1 MHRDGGPAGRMKA
14 ENGTGGIIRDFSK
27 TPVKNAEIG
36 IIGIFRKTAVSALSR
51 IPENAG
57 EKLSAEMDRH
67 YRDFPENAEIGII
80 LPYIRGKI
88 PPINRGFSPT

>member
-1 MHRDGGPAGRMKA
+1 MRVK
-14 ENGTGGIIRDFSK
+14 NGTGGIIRDFSK

-36 IIGIFRKTAVSALSR
+36 IIGKSRKTAESALSR

-57 EKLSAEMDRH
+57 EKLSAEIDRH

-80 LPYIRGKI
+80 LPYIGGKI

>member
-1 MHRDGGPAGRMKA
+1 MMG
-14 ENGTGGIIRDFSK
+14 ENGTGGIIRDLSK

-36 IIGIFRKTAVSALSR
+36 IIGKSRITAVSALSR

-67 YRDFPENAEIGII
+67 YRDFPENAEIGIF
-80 LPYIRGKI
+80 LPYIGGKI
-88 PPINRGFSPT
+88 PPYK

>member
-1 MHRDGGPAGRMKA
+1 MRVK
-14 ENGTGGIIRDFSK
+14 NGTGGIIRDFSK

-36 IIGIFRKTAVSALSR
+36 IIGKSRKTAESALSR
-51 IPENAG
+51 FPENAG

-80 LPYIRGKI
+80 LPYIGGKI
-88 PPINRGFSPT
+88 PPIDRGFSPT

>member
-1 MHRDGGPAGRMKA
+1 MRVK
-14 ENGTGGIIRDFSK
+14 NSTGGIIRFCSK

-36 IIGIFRKTAVSALSR
+36 IIGKSRKTAVSALSR

-57 EKLSAEMDRH
+57 EKSSAEMDRH

-80 LPYIRGKI
+80 LPYIGGKI